1 MNKLLQ
7 VHKYLICATVL
18 GLALAVLLNIFLF
31 APAKDQL
38 EELRQDVEGAE
49 ATLRKM
55 GVPADV
61 GTLNT
66 MLMQTTKQQ
75 SERRKQCDTLM
86 DRYAVPYLSTVQNNG
101 WKDMAA
107 FVSKN
112 PMPTR
117 DMYMREFERIIQNS
131 PMGNLDVSGS
141 RLGLARDSDSEERD
155 RLLLRLWGI
164 ETILEKVKSHEL
176 TLARETQEAQKETV
190 SSRRRGAAVPEKASA
205 GTAEIPA
212 IASLEPVE
220 MVQEVSKKT
229 TLKMLKLEF
238 LVGVTGPMN
247 SLAAFASELAR
258 QDCGFGIDAF
268 ELTLQAPPPGAPG
281 DSDGALRLNL
291 KLVSFISLET
301 DRKRK

>member
-18 GLALAVLLNIFLF
+18 GLALAVLLNFFLF
-31 APAKDQL
+31 APAKEQL
-38 EELRQDVEGAE
+38 EELRQDVESAE

-141 RLGLARDSDSEERD
+141 RLGASGVVANAAQRPQQRHLVALARRGRILAHTQRYAGVCPCQREK
-155 RLLLRLWGI
+155 
-164 ETILEKVKSHEL
+164 ILEQRHQPCLGNSEAANMLHPGKL
-176 TLARETQEAQKETV
+176 QREIRKDV
-190 SSRRRGAAVPEKASA
+190 S
-205 GTAEIPA
+205 
-212 IASLEPVE
+212 
-220 MVQEVSKKT
+220 
-229 TLKMLKLEF
+229 
-238 LVGVTGPMN
+238 
-247 SLAAFASELAR
+247 
-258 QDCGFGIDAF
+258 
-268 ELTLQAPPPGAPG
+268 
-281 DSDGALRLNL
+281 
-291 KLVSFISLET
+291 
-301 DRKRK
+301 